1 MADNAATEILDALM
15 KNLKEIL
22 STESIIG
29 EPIHVGKTTII
40 PVMKVF
46 VGFGA
51 GGGSGLP
58 GKNTDSGSSGGGG
71 GGGLAITPVGF
82 LVVEEGRAMM
92 ITPNS
97 TRWDW
102 VVESLPEL
110 WEKFTRARQE
120 GKQRREGAAE
130 KEGQTEG
137 GS

>member
-1 MADNAATEILDALM
+1 MADSAATEILDALM
-15 KNLKEIL
+15 RNLKEIL

-29 EPIHVGKTTII
+29 EPIHAGKTTII
-40 PVMKVF
+40 PVMKVV

-51 GGGSGLP
+51 GGGSGAP

-110 WEKFTRARQE
+110 WDKFTRARQE
-120 GKQRREGAAE
+120 GKQRKGAAE
-130 KEGQTEG
+130 KEGPTETG
-137 GS
+137 A